1 MMPASAVTLLDCTG
15 ASHEVCAYVAAV
27 TAGMSDDGSTM
38 IAKVTAVVS
47 GAIGFQA
54 RTLVFDETE
63 YTVFATKQVPSA
75 CTTKVEAFRVMLR
88 GCDVC
93 DGVAKTLAVPE
104 SCDEDSTDSYGALAV
119 RFSARHIS
127 TDSRRRGDIVS
138 HTESYELM
146 FEGSPEL
153 TTDMVID
160 GCDKL
165 YKIREIRSQ
174 SDIRRPM
181 RVLAEVSTRPR
192 ANIR

>member
-1 MMPASAVTLLDCTG
+1 
-15 ASHEVCAYVAAV
+15 
-27 TAGMSDDGSTM
+27 
-38 IAKVTAVVS
+38 
-47 GAIGFQA
+47 
-54 RTLVFDETE
+54 
-63 YTVFATKQVPSA
+63 
-75 CTTKVEAFRVMLR
+75 
-88 GCDVC
+88 
-93 DGVAKTLAVPE
+93 
-104 SCDEDSTDSYGALAV
+104 LAV

-153 TTDMVID
+153 TTDMVIE
-160 GCDKL
+160 GCGKL

-192 ANIR
+192 ADIR